1 MENTKEEVTLSSLL
15 TQLVTAGVLDQATAE
30 QAQSDAKSRNIS
42 ITTHLAQKKLVDQY
56 TLAKFNSNEYGLSF
70 VDLDIIEIPLDVNSL
85 LGADMLRKLQIVPL
99 FRMGKALTV
108 AVADPFFLSKLSDIR
123 FATELVP
130 EPVIVEYSKF
140 QKIINPDYSE
150 SAVSTGM
157 SISSDAAAQDL
168 VLETQDLESE
178 ESEEEDDSGVDV
190 TSFVNELLTHAI
202 NKKVSDIHIEPY
214 EKILRVRYRIDGILQ
229 VVSMPPKSIARKMT
243 SRLKVMAQ
251 LNSSERRIPQDG
263 RIHFKYGERHIDFR
277 VNTLPTLY
285 GEKIV
290 MRILD
295 SDTAALG
302 IDNLGFDERQKKD
315 LLDALA
321 KPDGMILVTG
331 PTGSGKTVTLYAGLN
346 ILNTSEKNIATAED
360 PAEIQVPGINQVN
373 VNPKVG
379 LTFASALR
387 AFLRQDP
394 DIIMVGEIR
403 DLETAE
409 ISVKAAQTGHLVL
422 STLHTNSAPETL
434 TRLINMGV
442 PPFNIASSVHLIVAQ
457 RLARRL
463 CKSCKTL
470 AKNVPEKAL
479 VQLGFAEE
487 ELESLEIYEPV
498 GCGECSNGYK
508 GRVGIYQVMPISS
521 EMETMIMEGKHSLE
535 LAIQAEKEGIN
546 DLRSSA
552 LEKVREGITSL
563 AELERVTKD

>member
-1 MENTKEEVTLSSLL
+1 MSEVLKRNLPNLL
-15 TQLVTAGVLDQATAE
+15 KQLVADGKLTPEIAE
-30 QAQSDAKSRNIS
+30 SAMNESKEREIS
-42 ITTHLAQKKLVDQY
+42 LTTHLAQRQIISQTD
-56 TLAKFNSNEYGLSF
+56 LARYNSNEYGLSYI
-70 VDLDIIEIPLDVNSL
+70 DLDSVEIPIDVST
-85 LGADMLRKLQIVPL
+85 MLSHEMLKKLQLVPIY
-99 FRMGKALTV
+99 RMGKALTV
-108 AVADPFFLSKLSDIR
+108 AVADPIYLAHISDIR

-130 EPVIVEYSKF
+130 EPVIVEYTKL
-140 QKIINPDYSE
+140 QKLLNPEYTDGSD
-150 SAVSTGM
+150 SSGM
-157 SISSDAAAQDL
+157 SISSDAAAQDM
-168 VLETQDLESE
+168 VIGTAELEAE
-178 ESEEEDDSGVDV
+178 EETEDDSGVDV
-190 TSFVNELLTHAI
+190 TEFVNELLSHAI
-202 NKKVSDIHIEPY
+202 KKKVSDIHIEPY
-214 EKILRVRYRIDGILQ
+214 EKILRVRFRLDGILQ
-229 VVSMPPKSIARKMT
+229 VVSMPPKSISRKLT
-243 SRLKVMAQ
+243 SRVKVMAR

-263 RIHFKYGERHIDFR
+263 RIHFRVSDEKFIDFR

-302 IDNLGFDERQKKD
+302 VDNLGFDPKQKAD
-315 LLDALA
+315 LLNALE

-346 ILNTSEKNIATAED
+346 ILNTSERNISTAED

-373 VNPKVG
+373 VDNKVG

-403 DLETAE
+403 DIETAE

-442 PPFNIASSVHLIVAQ
+442 PAFNIASSVHLIVAQ

-463 CKSCKTL
+463 CKNCKTL
-470 AKNVPEKAL
+470 IKDVPKQTL
-479 VQLGFAEE
+479 VQLGFDEE
-487 ELESLEIYEPV
+487 ELDSLEIYEPD
-498 GCGECSNGYK
+498 GCGSCANGYK

-521 EMETMIMEGKHSLE
+521 EMEVMIMNDANSLE
-535 LAIQAEKEGIN
+535 IADQAHKEKVS
-546 DLRSSA
+546 DLRQSA
-552 LEKVREGITSL
+552 LQKVRDGVTSL

>member
-1 MENTKEEVTLSSLL
+1 MSKVQNKNIPSLL
-15 TQLVTAGVLDQATAE
+15 KKLVADQKLTQETAE
-30 QAQSDAKSRNIS
+30 KAVFDSTERDVS
-42 ITTHLAQKKLVDQY
+42 ITTHLAQRKLVNETD
-56 TLAKFNSNEYGLSF
+56 LAVYNSKEFGLSLI
-70 VDLDIIEIPLDVNSL
+70 DLDSIEIPMDIQAL
-85 LGADMLRKLQIVPL
+85 LPKDMMRKTQLYPL
-99 FRMGKALTV
+99 FKMGKAITI
-108 AVADPFFLSKLSDIR
+108 AVADPYFLSHLSDVR
-123 FATELVP
+123 FATELMP
-130 EPVIVEYSKF
+130 EPVIVEYSKL
-140 QKIINPDYSE
+140 QKLLNPEYSD
-150 SAVSTGM
+150 SSVNSGM
-157 SISSDAAAQDL
+157 SISSDTQAQDL
-168 VLETQDLESE
+168 VIQTDELESE
-178 ESEEEDDSGVDV
+178 QEEDDSGVDV
-190 TSFVNELLTHAI
+190 TAFLNELLLHAI

-214 EKILRVRYRIDGILQ
+214 EKILRVRFRLDGMLQ
-229 VVSMPPKSIARKMT
+229 VVSMPPKSLARKMT
-243 SRLKVMAQ
+243 SRIKVMAQ
-251 LNSSERRIPQDG
+251 LNTSERRIPQDG
-263 RIHFKYGERHIDFR
+263 RIHFRVGDDKHIDFR

-302 IDNLGFDERQKKD
+302 VDNLGFDPRQKKD
-315 LLDALA
+315 LLEALS

-346 ILNTSEKNIATAED
+346 ILNTSERNISTAED

-373 VNPKVG
+373 VNNKVG

-409 ISVKAAQTGHLVL
+409 ISVKAAQTGHLLL

-442 PPFNIASSVHLIVAQ
+442 PAFNIASSVHLIVAQ

-463 CKSCKTL
+463 CNTCKSLIKD
-470 AKNVPEKAL
+470 VPKQAL
-479 VQLGFAEE
+479 IQLGFEE
-487 ELESLEIYEPV
+487 KELDSLKIYEPV
-498 GCGECSNGYK
+498 GCGDCSNGYK

-521 EMETMIMEGKHSLE
+521 EMETMIMDGANSLE
-535 LAIQAEKEGIN
+535 LAKQAKKEDIN
-546 DLRSSA
+546 DLRQSA
-552 LEKVREGITSL
+552 LNKVREGVTSL

>member
-1 MENTKEEVTLSSLL
+1 MSTVQSKNLPSLL
-15 TQLVTAGVLDQATAE
+15 KKLIADQKISQEVAEKAVIDSTERGV
-30 QAQSDAKSRNIS
+30 S
-42 ITTHLAQKKLVDQY
+42 ITTHLAQRKLVDE
-56 TLAKFNSNEYGLSF
+56 TDLAIYNSNEFGLSL
-70 VDLDIIEIPLDVNSL
+70 VDLSSLDIAMDVQML
-85 LGADMLRKLQIVPL
+85 LPKDMMKKSQLYPL
-99 FRMGKALTV
+99 FKMGKALTV
-108 AVADPFFLSKLSDIR
+108 AVADPFFLSHLSDVR
-123 FATELVP
+123 FATELMP
-130 EPVIVEYSKF
+130 EPVIVEYSKL
-140 QKIINPDYSE
+140 QALINPLSNDQSVN
-150 SAVSTGM
+150 SGM
-157 SISSDAAAQDL
+157 SISSDAAAQDM
-168 VLETQDLESE
+168 VVETSDLESE
-178 ESEEEDDSGVDV
+178 EEDDDSGVDV
-190 TSFVNELLTHAI
+190 TQFLNELLLHAI

-214 EKILRVRYRIDGILQ
+214 EKILRVRFRLDGMLQ
-229 VVSMPPKSIARKMT
+229 VVSMPPKSLAKRMT

-251 LNSSERRIPQDG
+251 LNTSERRVPQDG
-263 RIHFKYGERHIDFR
+263 RIHFRVDEDKHIDFR

-302 IDNLGFDERQKKD
+302 IDVLGFDPKQKSD
-315 LLDALA
+315 LMSALD

-346 ILNTSEKNIATAED
+346 ILNTSEKNISTAED

-409 ISVKAAQTGHLVL
+409 ISVKAAQTGHLLL

-442 PPFNIASSVHLIVAQ
+442 PAFNIASAVHLIVAQ

-463 CKSCKTL
+463 CKTCK
-470 AKNVPEKAL
+470 AVVEDVPKQAL
-479 VQLGFAEE
+479 VQLGFDEQE
-487 ELESLEIYEPV
+487 VDSIVIYEPV
-498 GCGECSNGYK
+498 GCGDCSNGYK
-508 GRVGIYQVMPISS
+508 GRVGIYQVMPIST
-521 EMETMIMEGKHSLE
+521 EMQTMIMNDANSLE
-535 LAIQAEKEGIN
+535 IAIQAKKEKVS
-546 DLRSSA
+546 DLRQSA
-552 LEKVREGITSL
+552 LTKVREGITSL

>member
-1 MENTKEEVTLSSLL
+1 MSKVKAKNIPNLLKKLVADGKLTQEVAEKAIVDAKEREVT
-15 TQLVTAGVLDQATAE
+15 
-30 QAQSDAKSRNIS
+30 
-42 ITTHLAQKKLVDQY
+42 ITTHLAQRKLVGEYD
-56 TLAKFNSNEYGLSF
+56 LAIYNSNEFGLSV
-70 VDLDIIEIPLDVNSL
+70 VDISSIEIPIDVESL
-85 LGADMLRKLQIVPL
+85 LPLDMLRKSQLFPL
-99 FRMGKALTV
+99 LKMGKAITV
-108 AVADPFFLSKLSDIR
+108 AVADPAFLSHLSDVR
-123 FATELVP
+123 FATELMP
-130 EPVIVEYSKF
+130 EPVIVEYSKL
-140 QKIINPDYSE
+140 QALINPEYS
-150 SAVSTGM
+150 SDSSSGM
-157 SISSDAAAQDL
+157 SISSDTQAQDL
-168 VLETQDLESE
+168 VVETDEFESE
-178 ESEEEDDSGVDV
+178 EEEDDSNADV
-190 TSFVNELLTHAI
+190 TDFLNELLAHAI
-202 NKKVSDIHIEPY
+202 KKKVSDIHIEPY
-214 EKILRVRYRIDGILQ
+214 EKILRVRFRLDGILQ
-229 VVSMPPKSIARKMT
+229 VVSMPPKNLARKMT
-243 SRLKVMAQ
+243 SRIKVMAR
-251 LNSSERRIPQDG
+251 LNTSERRTPQDG
-263 RIHFKYGERHIDFR
+263 RIHFRVGEDKHIDFR

-302 IDNLGFDERQKKD
+302 IDNLGFEAKQKKD

-346 ILNTSEKNIATAED
+346 ILNTSERNISTAED

-373 VNPKVG
+373 VNNKVG

-434 TRLINMGV
+434 TRLVNMGV
-442 PPFNIASSVHLIVAQ
+442 PAFNIASSVHLIVAQ

-463 CKSCKTL
+463 CKECKTL
-470 AKNVPEKAL
+470 MEDVPTKAL
-479 VQLGFAEE
+479 VQLGFDEKE
-487 ELESLEIYEPV
+487 VESLEIFEPV

-521 EMETMIMEGKHSLE
+521 DMETMIMDGANSLE
-535 LAIQAEKEGIN
+535 IALQAEKESIS
-546 DLRSSA
+546 DLRMSA
-552 LEKVREGITSL
+552 LKKVKDGVTSL
-563 AELERVTKD
+563 DELERVTKD

>member
-1 MENTKEEVTLSSLL
+1 MSEVLNRNLPNLL
-15 TQLVTAGVLDQATAE
+15 KQLVADGKLTPKIAE
-30 QAQSDAKSRNIS
+30 DAMNEAKEREVSL
-42 ITTHLAQKKLVDQY
+42 TTHLAQKQVISQSD
-56 TLAKFNSNEYGLSF
+56 LARYNSNEYGLSY
-70 VDLDIIEIPLDVNSL
+70 VDLDAVEIPLDVSSML
-85 LGADMLRKLQIVPL
+85 SSDMLKKIQLVPIY
-99 FRMGKALTV
+99 RMGKALTV
-108 AVADPFFLSKLSDIR
+108 AVADPIYLAHISDIR

-130 EPVIVEYSKF
+130 EPVIVEYTKL
-140 QKIINPDYSE
+140 QKLLNPEYTDGSDT
-150 SAVSTGM
+150 AGM

-168 VLETQDLESE
+168 VIGTSELEAE
-178 ESEEEDDSGVDV
+178 EEAEDDSGVDV
-190 TSFVNELLTHAI
+190 TQFVNELLAHAI
-202 NKKVSDIHIEPY
+202 KKKVSDIHIEPY
-214 EKILRVRYRIDGILQ
+214 EKILRVRFRLDGILQ
-229 VVSMPPKSIARKMT
+229 VVSMPPKSISRKLT
-243 SRLKVMAQ
+243 SRIKVMSR

-263 RIHFKYGERHIDFR
+263 RIHFRVSDEKFIDFR

-302 IDNLGFDERQKKD
+302 VDNLGFDPRQKTD
-315 LLDALA
+315 LLDALD

-346 ILNTSEKNIATAED
+346 ILNTSERNISTAED

-373 VNPKVG
+373 VDNKVG

-442 PPFNIASSVHLIVAQ
+442 PAFNIASSVHLIVAQ

-463 CKSCKTL
+463 CKHCKTPAEDL
-470 AKNVPEKAL
+470 PTQAL
-479 VQLGFAEE
+479 VQLGFDEKE
-487 ELESLEIYEPV
+487 IDSLKIFEPD
-498 GCGECSNGYK
+498 GCGQCSNGYK

-521 EMETMIMEGKHSLE
+521 EMEIMIMNDANSLE
-535 LAIQAEKEGIN
+535 IADQATKEGIN
-546 DLRSSA
+546 DLRQSA
-552 LEKVREGITSL
+552 LQKVREGVTSL

>member
-1 MENTKEEVTLSSLL
+1 MSTVQSKNLPSLL
-15 TQLVTAGVLDQATAE
+15 KKLVADKKITQEVAE
-30 QAQSDAKSRNIS
+30 KAVIDSTERDVS
-42 ITTHLAQKKLVDQY
+42 ITTHLAQRKLVDEVD
-56 TLAKFNSNEYGLSF
+56 LAVYNSKEFGLSL
-70 VDLDIIEIPLDVNSL
+70 VDLSTIEVAMDVEVL
-85 LGADMLRKLQIVPL
+85 LPKDMLRKAQLYPL

-108 AVADPFFLSKLSDIR
+108 AVADPFFLSRLSDVR
-123 FATELVP
+123 FATELMP
-130 EPVIVEYSKF
+130 EPVIVEYSKL
-140 QKIINPDYSE
+140 QRLINPDSNDD
-150 SAVSTGM
+150 SVNAGM
-157 SISSDAAAQDL
+157 SISHDAAAQDM
-168 VLETQDLESE
+168 VIETDELESE
-178 ESEEEDDSGVDV
+178 EEEDDSGVDV
-190 TSFVNELLTHAI
+190 TQFLNELLLHAI

-214 EKILRVRYRIDGILQ
+214 EKILRVRFRLDGMLQ
-229 VVSMPPKSIARKMT
+229 VVSMPPKSLARRMT

-251 LNSSERRIPQDG
+251 LNTSERRIPQDG
-263 RIHFKYGERHIDFR
+263 RIHFRVGEDKHIDFR

-302 IDNLGFDERQKKD
+302 IDVLGFDDKQKGD
-315 LLDALA
+315 LLSALE

-346 ILNTSEKNIATAED
+346 ILNTSERNISTAED

-409 ISVKAAQTGHLVL
+409 ISVKAAQTGHLLL

-442 PPFNIASSVHLIVAQ
+442 PAFNIASAVHLIVAQ

-463 CKSCKTL
+463 CKHCKTL
-470 AKNVPEKAL
+470 VEDVPKQAL
-479 VQLGFAEE
+479 VQLGFEE
-487 ELESLEIYEPV
+487 NEVESIELFEPV
-498 GCGECSNGYK
+498 GCGECSNGYR
-508 GRVGIYQVMPISS
+508 GRVGIYQVMPISTV
-521 EMETMIMEGKHSLE
+521 MQTMIMNDANSLE
-535 LAIQAEKEGIN
+535 IADQASKEKIS
-546 DLRSSA
+546 DLRQSA
-552 LEKVREGITSL
+552 LTKVREGITSL

>member
-1 MENTKEEVTLSSLL
+1 MSEILNKSLPTIL
-15 TQLVTAGVLDQATAE
+15 KQLVADGKITPKIAE
-30 QAQSDAKSRNIS
+30 DAFDEARKREVS
-42 ITTHLAQKKLVDQY
+42 ITTHLAQRQLVPESD
-56 TLAKFNSNEYGLSF
+56 LALYNSREFGLSY
-70 VDLDIIEIPLDVNSL
+70 VDLDSLEIPLDVMSILSQDL
-85 LGADMLRKLQIVPL
+85 LKKTQAVPL
-99 FRMGKALTV
+99 FRMSKALTV
-108 AVADPFFLSKLSDIR
+108 AVADPIYLAQLSDIR

-130 EPVIVEYSKF
+130 EPVIVEYTKL
-140 QKIINPDYSE
+140 QRLLNPDYDE
-150 SAVSTGM
+150 SSVGSGM
-157 SISSDAAAQDL
+157 SISSDAQAQDL
-168 VLETQDLESE
+168 VLETEDLESE
-178 ESEEEDDSGVDV
+178 EDKDDSGVDV
-190 TSFVNELLTHAI
+190 TQFVNELLSHAI
-202 NKKVSDIHIEPY
+202 KKKVSDIHIEPY
-214 EKILRVRYRIDGILQ
+214 EKILRIRFRLDGILQ
-229 VVSMPPKSIARKMT
+229 VVSMPPKSLSRKMT
-243 SRLKVMAQ
+243 SRIKVMAQ

-263 RIHFKYGERHIDFR
+263 RIHFRVGEEKHIDFR

-302 IDNLGFDERQKKD
+302 VDNLGFDKKQKED
-315 LLDALA
+315 LLSALS

-346 ILNTSEKNIATAED
+346 ILNTSEKNISTAED

-373 VNPKVG
+373 VNNKVG

-409 ISVKAAQTGHLVL
+409 ISIKAAQTGHLVL

-434 TRLINMGV
+434 SRLQNMGV

-463 CKSCKTL
+463 CKHCKVL
-470 AKNVPEKAL
+470 NEEIPDKAL
-479 VQLGFAEE
+479 IQLGFDEAQIS
-487 ELESLEIYEPV
+487 SLDIYEPV
-498 GCGECSNGYK
+498 GCGKCSNGYK
-508 GRVGIYQVMPISS
+508 GRVGIYQVMPISTK
-521 EMETMIMEGKHSLE
+521 METMIMNGANSLE
-535 LAIQAEKEGIN
+535 IAEQALKEGIN
-546 DLRSSA
+546 DLRQSA
-552 LEKVREGITSL
+552 LSKVQEGITSL

>member
-1 MENTKEEVTLSSLL
+1 MSTVQSKNLPSLL
-15 TQLVTAGVLDQATAE
+15 KKLVADKKLTQEVAE
-30 QAQSDAKSRNIS
+30 KAVADSTERGIS
-42 ITTHLAQKKLVDQY
+42 ITTHLAQRKLVDE
-56 TLAKFNSNEYGLSF
+56 TDLAIYNSKEFGLSLI
-70 VDLDIIEIPLDVNSL
+70 DLDSVEIPIDVEVL
-85 LGADMLRKLQIVPL
+85 LPKDMLRKSQLYPL

-108 AVADPFFLSKLSDIR
+108 AVADPYFLSQLSDVR
-123 FATELVP
+123 FATELMP
-130 EPVIVEYSKF
+130 EPVIVEYSKL
-140 QKIINPDYSE
+140 QRLINPLSNDE
-150 SAVSTGM
+150 SVSSGM
-157 SISSDAAAQDL
+157 SISSDAAAQDM
-168 VLETQDLESE
+168 VVETSDLESE
-178 ESEEEDDSGVDV
+178 EEEDDSGVDV
-190 TSFVNELLTHAI
+190 TQFLNELLLHAI

-214 EKILRVRYRIDGILQ
+214 EKILRVRFRLDGMLQ
-229 VVSMPPKSIARKMT
+229 VVSMPPKSLARRMT
-243 SRLKVMAQ
+243 SRIKVMAQ
-251 LNSSERRIPQDG
+251 LNTSERRIPQDG
-263 RIHFKYGERHIDFR
+263 RIHFRVGDDKHIDFR

-302 IDNLGFDERQKKD
+302 IDVLGFDDKQKTD
-315 LLDALA
+315 LLTALD

-346 ILNTSEKNIATAED
+346 ILNTSERNISTAED

-409 ISVKAAQTGHLVL
+409 ISVKAAQTGHLLL

-442 PPFNIASSVHLIVAQ
+442 PAFNIASAVHLIVAQ

-463 CKSCKTL
+463 CKECKSL
-470 AKNVPEKAL
+470 VEDVPKQAL
-479 VQLGFAEE
+479 IQLGFDEE
-487 ELESLEIYEPV
+487 EVDSIEIFEPV
-498 GCGECSNGYK
+498 GCGDCTHGYK
-508 GRVGIYQVMPISS
+508 GRVGIYQVMPIST
-521 EMETMIMEGKHSLE
+521 EMQTMIMNDANSLE
-535 LAIQAEKEGIN
+535 IAIQAKKEKVK
-546 DLRSSA
+546 DLRQSG
-552 LEKVREGITSL
+552 LTKVREGVTSL